1 MSDIITNAN
10 RYNTGNTFRS
20 DSTGSTRGNVRNSTG
35 TAIGFDC
42 SGLVYHVLR
51 ESGYNVPYATSAV
64 MTNPATFDGSWA
76 SVVNPETATVKPGTL
91 VYFSGHVGIVQS
103 YDPVTKTGEF
113 LSMAGGN
120 NIGKLKP
127 TEPFTTDEKI
137 NPGIH
142 WGGSTTFKGFAEVK
156 PELYDRT
163 LDQHLNGANP
173 NAPVFNIP
181 EAGNAGFITLPGN
194 GGFPIVKGA
203 ADLSAR
209 VDVAAAS
216 SGITPP
222 LPIDLPNANTAFAT
236 TLAALESSGQP
247 NNGYGGWAQ
256 DGQGIGA
263 IGRYGFRAT
272 SLKAIGWM
280 DTDGNWTDKARS
292 NGVSNPE
299 SFRDNPTAQEA
310 ARVEYMGKLKSELKA
325 NGSWEMIGQT
335 VEGHI
340 VTEAGLIAAG
350 WKEGA
355 GAVLK
360 FFSGDSTNANADINI
375 MFRLDRF
382 AQSSLPG
389 DTAGRDSSPTSGV
402 HPLAQQAGG
411 DWEDR
416 TVYDLMTGLPVGPE
430 SNVWITDSINAST
443 IAAPATST
451 SSPVAANALALVLN
465 RDVIHHEDGSI
476 TLGFIAKADS
486 ANGSIKK
493 GDIVSEVFDPKGKL
507 GYFSV
512 SHTERGETTVMES
525 VLNPADGEVA
535 TTFSHWVGNTLQF
548 QGQWDLAGNRVG
560 DRYTVGGTTY
570 TRSIGPEGQTQ
581 WPDPNGLN
589 TEERLQQSFDQ
600 EAQRLFNL
608 HPGASA
614 AEITSFRA
622 LSVDEL
628 RAIETGLNQ
637 AATAEPGSVYAD
649 AGTHTDNAVVT
660 DGGHGVD
667 EPLNVVD
674 IPASHLASH
683 FAGGH
688 SGGAYGEGQLAG
700 LDVLPFNDTSSFLVN
715 ADGDMVGEVTRLS
728 NGWVQVKDIGGA
740 SVYLNPRAA
749 SGDPN
754 AIVSAQQYQDAQEQ
768 AEVSQAASAIGLMNS
783 IIGLQ
788 HWDDMG
794 DLQRLAAVSSIY
806 NALDK
811 MSGGGALPGDLGTA
825 AGVLGLLS
833 ALDQGNAG
841 GALYSGLSLVES
853 LTSTA
858 GIANSGLISQNLGG
872 NFLPALG
879 FVLALDSGDRVSIA
893 SSGLSLMSSLGMIG
907 PWGAVAAVV
916 LTLLGGLFA
925 DEPDIPM
932 REGLAHAEW
941 DGAGNILVVT
951 DQDTEGGGAT
961 ATSWMQNLVD
971 GLQAQLANTRDQAGN
986 SCALIPN
993 LLPAIGYQYDPDG
1006 FNLANGA
1013 KGFVYLKWT
1022 DENGQSQIRYYDGE
1036 GSRGDGTSET
1046 LAGDFMQH
1054 AQGAI
1059 APTWQVQTV
1068 LAHYQQSQGI
1078 HLPAAQAGLPQ
1089 ELADG
1094 VHQTLQAL
1102 TLALPVEPALQ
1113 NALIDIDGDG
1123 YLERSQWLAT
1133 NQSALAID
1141 VNGDG
1146 VIGAGELLNLSGSA
1160 LSSLNWLDTNS
1171 DKFLDVRDPAFAAL
1185 RLWIDVNADASSEGE
1200 TQTLTQAG
1208 IAAIDFS
1215 GSSPRIIKVDGSRVA
1230 LTAQTLTGDILGV
1243 AYQSVTG
1250 GVLQLDEQANAPAI
1264 ATLHAVNTR
1273 TFDGD
1278 AAHTHGGDI
1287 DTDGT
1292 NDRQTV
1298 LVDAQDSRLSTT
1310 TARTLANRTG
1320 NPLGFVP
1327 FGAVTTLQ
1335 AQREATAAM
1344 IRSADGSMFS
1354 TATGITPLVALA
1366 LGASAV
1372 QWPTVVSAESLPID
1386 SSLAGT
1392 AIEAALTGLD
1402 PNVPSASVSGNTPS
1416 GSGPTVPAD
1425 PAHVDL
1431 SSLQLGRVIS
1441 DVHLKNSEEGQLTG
1455 DIYALNQA
1463 LAQEIQAQ
1471 AAINSIASSAES
1483 NWTSSAAH
1491 TAGLIATVMG
1501 ADVLLAYPEVKG
1513 ELIAGT
1519 EDIGLRLTAET
1530 LLANDSTLNAASF
1543 LNRPMLSISAVG
1555 NPSHGQVAL
1564 RINETGGIEV
1574 VFIPETNYYGRAS
1587 FSYTVTDQYGLST
1600 VANATLEIVSVNDAP
1615 TARDDTAVG
1624 NEDNTL
1630 MFNVADLLAN
1640 DFDVDTARDGD
1651 VLHVT
1656 RVGLAEH
1663 GQAFLQA
1670 DGMVR
1675 FVPDLNYNGPAQF
1688 SYWVGDRSDALIA
1701 AGQGLE
1707 SQATMCLTVLPV
1719 NDLPVVAGE
1728 SIASDEDVVLNINP
1742 ALLLANDTDV
1752 DMATNGQVLNISA
1765 VSGAQHGAVALLAD
1779 GTIQFTPEQDYFG
1792 PASFVYVVDDGNGGQ
1807 VQGTA
1812 MVNLASVND
1821 VPVVNNELLMGKRD
1835 ATYTLSQAALLAN
1848 DTDRE
1853 TPTGLSIVAVQGMI
1867 HGSAVLNANG
1877 SVTFAPT
1884 PGYAGRGQF
1893 QYVVQDA
1900 DGGQS
1905 VGTTEIDFSAI
1916 NVNPLAVDDSFIGFE
1931 DVVFVIQRGQ
1941 LVAND
1946 SDPDASGLANL
1957 TVDAVRN
1964 ASHGTVTLQA
1974 DGSVRFQSSSNFFG
1988 TATFEYR
1995 SNDGEGGQTWA
2006 TAYLNVQ
2013 SVNDAPV
2020 IEDIWYGRPIYGA
2033 TVQNVYG
2040 VDESGAT
2047 VVIGQATVLVYSESQ
2062 ARSLLGSGLLIGSG
2076 GSTYLNG
2083 HLRPVGFD
2091 NQDATFTS
2099 GESGYLDDD
2108 PYRQNGGVVAFDPDG
2123 NSDQLSFG
2131 LSASAQHGHAWAN
2144 LYTAANAPDSIDHT
2158 QAGSYWVSE
2167 TGAWQY
2173 YSQRGD
2179 GYSGADPF
2187 SINVTDSGG
2196 AGTTVAINTVHMGS
2210 NASGGGGGK
2219 KPVTLDLNGNG
2230 LQYVGL
2236 DDSKAYFDV
2245 NSDGWREHLAWVS
2258 TDDGLLVRDIGA
2270 DRVIDR
2276 FDEISFTSYLAG
2288 SRTDLEG
2295 LATFDSNGDA
2305 LLSRLDARWR
2315 EFGVWQDADGNGVS
2329 SLGEFHTLDE
2339 IGITQIGLTS
2349 DHQIR
2354 QLDGVTE
2361 LGQSRFTW
2369 SDGRTGAVG
2378 DVAFAVDETA
2388 RLPGTLAAMNASE
2401 AGRASTAAAIAQP
2414 NGDAISVA
2422 LVEPVATSVVAV
2434 PLTPEHMALLM
2445 VQMINTVTGAQDTT
2459 PLISIEAIDGQ
2470 DSHDAL
2476 LAAQVQWEQ
2485 AAQSPVVQLHGS
2497 AA

>member
-76 SVVNPETATVKPGTL
+76 TVVNPEAATVKPGTL

-127 TEPFTTDEKI
+127 TEPFTTDEKV

-194 GGFPIVKGA
+194 SGFPIVKGA
-203 ADLSAR
+203 VDLSAR
-209 VDVAAAS
+209 VDVAAAN

-236 TLAALESSGQP
+236 TLAALESNGQP

-280 DTDGNWTDKARS
+280 DANGNWTDKARA
-292 NGVSNPE
+292 NGASSPE
-299 SFRDNPTAQEA
+299 SFRDSPAAQEA

-325 NGSWEMIGQT
+325 NGSWETIGQT
-335 VEGHI
+335 VEGHVI
-340 VTEAGLIAAG
+340 TEAGLIAAA

-355 GAVLK
+355 GSVSK
-360 FFSGDSTNANADINI
+360 FFSGDSTNANADTNI
-375 MFRLDRF
+375 MFRFDRF

-389 DTAGRDSSPTSGV
+389 EIGARDGSTTSSGV
-402 HPLAQQAGG
+402 PLLAQQTGG
-411 DWEDR
+411 HWEDR
-416 TVYDLMTGLPVGPE
+416 TAYDLMAGLPVGPE
-430 SNVWITDSINAST
+430 NKVWISDPTNAST
-443 IAAPATST
+443 VAAPVTPTPSSIVTNA
-451 SSPVAANALALVLN
+451 SSPIGN
-465 RDVIHHEDGSI
+465 RDVVRHEDGSI
-476 TLGFIAKADS
+476 TVAFVAKADS
-486 ANGSIKK
+486 TNGTIKK
-493 GDIVSEVFDPKGKL
+493 GDIVTEVFDPGGKL
-507 GYFSV
+507 GYYSV
-512 SHTERGETTVMES
+512 SHTERGETTVMERIP
-525 VLNPADGEVA
+525 NPADGEAA

-548 QGQWDLAGNRVG
+548 QGQWDLAGNRGG
-560 DRYTVGGTTY
+560 DRYTVSGVTYARGT
-570 TRSIGPEGQTQ
+570 GPEGQTL
-581 WPDPNGLN
+581 WLDLNGLN
-589 TEERLQQSFDQ
+589 TEERIQQSFDQ
-600 EAQRLFNL
+600 ETQRLFNSR
-608 HPGASA
+608 PSA
-614 AEITSFRA
+614 DDAEITSFRRLNA
-622 LSVDEL
+622 DEL
-628 RAIETGLNQ
+628 RALETGLNQ
-637 AATAEPGSVYAD
+637 AATAGLGTVYAN
-649 AGTHTDNAVVT
+649 AETHTGKAVIT
-660 DGGHGVD
+660 DGGDGTD

-674 IPASHLASH
+674 SLAPNLASYL
-683 FAGGH
+683 AGSR
-688 SGGAYGEGQLAG
+688 SGGAYGAGQLAG

-715 ADGDMVGEVTRLS
+715 AEGDMVGEIHRLS
-728 NGWVQVKDIGGA
+728 NSWIQVKDIGGE
-740 SVYLNPRAA
+740 SIYLDPRAA

-754 AIVSAQQYQDAQEQ
+754 AVVSAQQYQDAQERVQ
-768 AEVSQAASAIGLMNS
+768 VSQAASAIGLMNS

-788 HWDDMG
+788 HWDDMS
-794 DLQRLAAVSSIY
+794 DLQRTAAVTSIY
-806 NALDK
+806 NAVDK
-811 MSGGGALPGDLGTA
+811 ISGNALPGDLGTA
-825 AGVLGLLS
+825 ASVLGLLN
-833 ALDQGNAG
+833 ALDQGNVG
-841 GALYSGLSLVES
+841 GALISGISLADAIGGDMASKAIGSALGIDAANVVPGLSL
-853 LTSTA
+853 L
-858 GIANSGLISQNLGG
+858 
-872 NFLPALG
+872 
-879 FVLALDSGDRVSIA
+879 LALDSGDPVSILA
-893 SSGLSLMSSLGMIG
+893 AAANFIPVYGQIISVVITIFGSLFS
-907 PWGAVAAVV
+907 
-916 LTLLGGLFA
+916 

-941 DGAGNILVVT
+941 DGAGNIHVIT

-961 ATSWMQNLVD
+961 ATGWMQNLVD

-986 SCALIPN
+986 SYALIPN

-1022 DENGQSQIRYYDGE
+1022 DENGQPQTRYYDGE

-1059 APTWQVQTV
+1059 APAWQVQTV
-1068 LAHYQQSQGI
+1068 LAHYQQGQEGI
-1078 HLPAAQAGLPQ
+1078 HLPAARAGLPQ

-1094 VHQTLQAL
+1094 VHQALQAL
-1102 TLALPVEPALQ
+1102 TLSLPVEPALQ

-1123 YLERSQWLAT
+1123 YLERSQWLAA

-1146 VIGAGELLNLSGSA
+1146 VIGAGELLNLSGST
-1160 LSSLNWLDTNS
+1160 LGSLNWLDANS
-1171 DKFLDVRDPAFAAL
+1171 DKLLDARDPAFAAL
-1185 RLWIDVNADASSEGE
+1185 RLWMDVNADASSEGE

-1215 GSSPRIIKVDGSRVA
+1215 GGSPQIIKVDGSRVA
-1230 LTAQTLTGDILGV
+1230 LTVQTLTGDILGV
-1243 AYQSVTG
+1243 AYQAVTG
-1250 GVLQLDEQANAPAI
+1250 GVLQLDEQADASAI

-1273 TFDGD
+1273 IFDGD

-1292 NDRQTV
+1292 NDRQAV
-1298 LVDAQDSRLSTT
+1298 LVDAQDSRLSTK

-1320 NPLGFVP
+1320 NPLGFIP
-1327 FGAVTTLQ
+1327 LGAVTTLQ

-1344 IRSADGSMFS
+1344 IRSANGSPFN
-1354 TATGITPLVALA
+1354 TATGITPLIVLA
-1366 LGASAV
+1366 LGAGAV

-1386 SSLAGT
+1386 RSLAGT
-1392 AIEAALTGLD
+1392 AIEAALNGLD

-1416 GSGPTVPAD
+1416 GLGPTVPAD

-1455 DIYALNQA
+1455 DIYASNQA
-1463 LAQEIQAQ
+1463 LAQEIRAQ

-1501 ADVLLAYPEVKG
+1501 ADVLLAHPEVKG

-1543 LNRPMLSISAVG
+1543 LNGPMLSISAVG

-1564 RINETGGIEV
+1564 RINEAGGIEV
-1574 VFIPETNYYGRAS
+1574 VFIPEANYYGTAS

-1600 VANATLEIVSVNDAP
+1600 VAIATLEMASVNDAP

-1663 GQAFLQA
+1663 GQVFLQP
-1670 DGMVR
+1670 DGTVR
-1675 FVPDLNYNGPAQF
+1675 FIPDLNYNGPAQF

-1752 DMATNGQVLNISA
+1752 DMATNRQVLSVSA
-1765 VSGAQHGAVALLAD
+1765 VSSAQHGTVALLAD

-1792 PASFVYVVDDGNGGQ
+1792 LASFVYVVNDGNGGQ

-1821 VPVVNNELLMGKRD
+1821 VPVANNELLMGKRD

-1848 DTDRE
+1848 DTDLE
-1853 TPTGLSIVAVQGMI
+1853 TPSGLSIAAVQGMT
-1867 HGSAVLNANG
+1867 HGSAVLNADG

-1905 VGTTEIDFSAI
+1905 VGTTEIDFSEI

-1931 DVVFVIQRGQ
+1931 DVAFVIQRSQ
-1941 LVAND
+1941 LLAND

-1964 ASHGTVTLQA
+1964 ASHGTATLQA
-1974 DGSVRFQSSSNFFG
+1974 DGSVRFQPSSNFFG

-2013 SVNDAPV
+2013 SVNDSPI
-2020 IEDIWYGRPIYGA
+2020 IEDIWYGRPIYGT

-2040 VDESGAT
+2040 VDESGAA
-2047 VVIGQATVLVYSESQ
+2047 VVTGQATVPVYSESQ

-2099 GESGYLDDD
+2099 GESGYLGDD

-2123 NSDQLSFG
+2123 NSDQLGFG

-2158 QAGSYWVSE
+2158 QGGSYWVSE

-2179 GYSGADPF
+2179 GYGGADPF
-2187 SINVTDSGG
+2187 SITVTDSGG
-2196 AGTTVAINTVHMGS
+2196 AGTAVAINTVHVGS
-2210 NASGGGGGK
+2210 SAAGGGGGK

-2270 DRVIDR
+2270 DRMIDR
-2276 FDEISFTSYLAG
+2276 FDEISFTSYLA
-2288 SRTDLEG
+2288 SARTDLEG
-2295 LATFDSNGDA
+2295 LTAFDSNGDA

-2422 LVEPVATSVVAV
+2422 LVEPFATSVVAV

-2445 VQMINTVTGAQDTT
+2445 VQMINTVAGAQDIA

-2476 LAAQVQWEQ
+2476 LAAQLQWEQ
-2485 AAQSPVVQLHGS
+2485 AAQSQVVQLHGS